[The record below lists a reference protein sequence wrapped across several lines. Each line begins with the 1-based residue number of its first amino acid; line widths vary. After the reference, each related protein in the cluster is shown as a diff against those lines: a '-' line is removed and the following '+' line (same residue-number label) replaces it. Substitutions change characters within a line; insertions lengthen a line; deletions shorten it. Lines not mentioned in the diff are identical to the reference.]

1 MINSFSHVVSENFI
15 SLIAVVRRVTA
26 VTKPEN
32 VCELEKQIDVSIAWH
47 ILLQQ
52 YILKSCSCITVLGHT
67 IIPLFPIH
75 GGLF

>member
-32 VCELEKQIDVSIAWH
+32 VCEMEKQIDVSIVLH

-52 YILKSCSCITVLGHT
+52 YILKSCSCI
-67 IIPLFPIH
+67 
-75 GGLF
+75 